1 MAIAELCLVKKPVIF
16 VPFPFAAEDHQ
27 TANAQNLV
35 NKDAAMMISNNQA
48 LDKLVPAVIS
58 LSENDALRASL
69 ENNIG
74 RLGKANADMIIAEE
88 ILTITGKLK

>member
-1 MAIAELCLVKKPVIF
+1 
-16 VPFPFAAEDHQ
+16 
-27 TANAQNLV
+27 
-35 NKDAAMMISNNQA
+35 MISNNQA